1 MEMTEFRRFW
11 REDSGTDLI
20 EYALLTAFV
29 GAASAAALALLPPVM
44 KAVYDG
50 WNSGQE
56 KIWDPCDPGVASTC
70 H

>member
-1 MEMTEFRRFW
+1 MNELWRFW
-11 REDSGTDLI
+11 REDTGTDLI
-20 EYALLTAFV
+20 EYAMLTAFV
-29 GAASAAALALLPPVM
+29 GVASAAALALLPAIV

-56 KIWDPCDPGVASTC
+56 KIWDPCNPGVATTC

>member
-1 MEMTEFRRFW
+1 MNEFWRFW
-11 REDSGTDLI
+11 REENGNDLI
-20 EYALLTAFV
+20 EYALLSAFV
-29 GAASAAALALLPPVM
+29 GIASAAALALMPGVM

-56 KIWDPCDPGVASTC
+56 KIWDPCDPGVAKTC